1 MIVSPMYLKPKKG
14 YLAVIIILIS
24 LLIAYRSC
32 GQSTQKDST
41 VVAIKDMITVVEKL
55 DECEEIKYYNKTL
68 EKKIEICDEF
78 VRTAKV
84 SVIDMNNFIA
94 KSNETIFAQDSVI
107 MTLKTQKQNMIGQ
120 IKFQKGQTIKKSLGF
135 GVGGLLVG
143 FGLGV
148 ILGIF
153 AN

>member
-1 MIVSPMYLKPKKG
+1 M
-14 YLAVIIILIS
+14 LIS
-24 LLIAYRSC
+24 LLIAYRSY

-55 DECEEIKYYNKTL
+55 DECEEIKGYNKTL

-78 VRTAKV
+78 VRTSKANI
-84 SVIDMNNFIA
+84 IDMNSFIA

>member
-55 DECEEIKYYNKTL
+55 DECEQIKDYNKTL

-78 VRTAKV
+78 VRTSK
-84 SVIDMNNFIA
+84 SSIIEMNNFIA

-135 GVGGLLVG
+135 GVGGLFIG

-148 ILGIF
+148 LVGLF

>member
-1 MIVSPMYLKPKKG
+1 M
-14 YLAVIIILIS
+14 LIS
-24 LLIAYRSC
+24 LLIAYRSY

-55 DECEEIKYYNKTL
+55 DECEEIKDYNKTL

-78 VRTAKV
+78 VRTSKA
-84 SVIDMNNFIA
+84 SIIDMNSFIA

-120 IKFQKGQTIKKSLGF
+120 IKFQRGQTIKKSLGF

>member
-1 MIVSPMYLKPKKG
+1 
-14 YLAVIIILIS
+14 
-24 LLIAYRSC
+24 
-32 GQSTQKDST
+32 
-41 VVAIKDMITVVEKL
+41 MITVVEKL

-120 IKFQKGQTIKKSLGF
+120 IKFQRAQTIKKSFGF

>member
-1 MIVSPMYLKPKKG
+1 MIVSPMYLRPRKG
-14 YLAVIIILIS
+14 NLVFLIILIS
-24 LLIAYRSC
+24 LLIVCQSY
-32 GQSTQKDST
+32 GQSTRKDST

-55 DECEEIKYYNKTL
+55 DECEQIKDYNKTL
-68 EKKIEICDEF
+68 EGKIEVCDDF

-84 SVIDMNNFIA
+84 SIVDMSSFIA

-107 MTLKTQKQNMIGQ
+107 MTLKTQKQNMIRQ

-135 GVGGLLVG
+135 GVGGLFIG

-148 ILGIF
+148 LVGLF

>member
-1 MIVSPMYLKPKKG
+1 
-14 YLAVIIILIS
+14 
-24 LLIAYRSC
+24 
-32 GQSTQKDST
+32 
-41 VVAIKDMITVVEKL
+41 MITVVEKL
-55 DECEEIKYYNKTL
+55 DECEEIKDYNKTL

-78 VRTAKV
+78 VRTSK
-84 SVIDMNNFIA
+84 SSIIEMNNFIA

-107 MTLKTQKQNMIGQ
+107 MTLKTQKNNMMKQ
-120 IKFQKGQTIKKSLGF
+120 ISFQKGQTIKKSLGF

>member
-1 MIVSPMYLKPKKG
+1 M
-14 YLAVIIILIS
+14 LIS
-24 LLIAYRSC
+24 LLIAYRSY

-55 DECEEIKYYNKTL
+55 DECEEIKDYNKTL

-78 VRTAKV
+78 VRTSKA
-84 SVIDMNNFIA
+84 SIIDMNNFIA
-94 KSNETIFAQDSVI
+94 KSNETIFSQDSVI

>member
-1 MIVSPMYLKPKKG
+1 MYLNPKKG
-14 YLAVIIILIS
+14 NLVALIMLIS
-24 LLIAYRSC
+24 LLIAYRSY

-55 DECEEIKYYNKTL
+55 DECEEIKDYNKTL

-78 VRTAKV
+78 VRTSKA
-84 SVIDMNNFIA
+84 SIIDMNSFIA

-120 IKFQKGQTIKKSLGF
+120 IKFQNGQTIKNSLAF
-135 GVGGLLVG
+135 GVGGLTIG
-143 FGLGV
+143 FGIGV
-148 ILGIF
+148 LLGIF
-153 AN
+153 AK

>member
-1 MIVSPMYLKPKKG
+1 
-14 YLAVIIILIS
+14 
-24 LLIAYRSC
+24 
-32 GQSTQKDST
+32 
-41 VVAIKDMITVVEKL
+41 MITVVEKL
-55 DECEEIKYYNKTL
+55 DECEEIKDYNKTL

-78 VRTAKV
+78 VRTSKA
-84 SVIDMNNFIA
+84 SIIEMNNFIA
-94 KSNETIFAQDSVI
+94 KSNETIFSQDSVI
-107 MTLKTQKQNMIGQ
+107 MTLKTQKHNMIGQ

>member
-1 MIVSPMYLKPKKG
+1 M
-14 YLAVIIILIS
+14 LIS
-24 LLIAYRSC
+24 LLIAYRSY

-55 DECEEIKYYNKTL
+55 DECEEIKDYNKTL

-78 VRTAKV
+78 VRTAKANI
-84 SVIDMNNFIA
+84 IDMNSFIA

-120 IKFQKGQTIKKSLGF
+120 IKFQKAQTIKKSLGF

>member
-1 MIVSPMYLKPKKG
+1 MYLKPKKG

-107 MTLKTQKQNMIGQ
+107 MTLKTQKSNMMKQ
-120 IKFQKGQTIKKSLGF
+120 ISFQKGQTIKKSLGF

>member
-1 MIVSPMYLKPKKG
+1 M
-14 YLAVIIILIS
+14 LIS
-24 LLIAYRSC
+24 LLIAYRSY

-55 DECEEIKYYNKTL
+55 DECEEIKDYNKTL

-78 VRTAKV
+78 VRTSKA
-84 SVIDMNNFIA
+84 SIIDMNNFIA
-94 KSNETIFAQDSVI
+94 KSNETIFSQDSVI

-120 IKFQKGQTIKKSLGF
+120 IKFQRGQTIKKSLGF

>member
-1 MIVSPMYLKPKKG
+1 MYLKPKKG

-55 DECEEIKYYNKTL
+55 DECEEIKDYNKTL

-107 MTLKTQKQNMIGQ
+107 MTLKTQKNNMMKQ
-120 IKFQKGQTIKKSLGF
+120 ISFQKGQTIKKSLGF

>member
-1 MIVSPMYLKPKKG
+1 M
-14 YLAVIIILIS
+14 LIS
-24 LLIAYRSC
+24 LLIAYRSY

-55 DECEEIKYYNKTL
+55 DECEEIKEYNKTL

>member
-1 MIVSPMYLKPKKG
+1 M
-14 YLAVIIILIS
+14 LIS